1 MRIEGPIPTRNKL
14 LNTVKYIDKAEIK
27 EADKAIDGIAE
38 RDIDCRIKICIVGSS
53 SRFFSGLT
61 THTVLLANALAKN
74 NQVSVILLRNL
85 VPRFLYPGRRHIGQI
100 SSLVDF
106 HPDIDVYEGMDW
118 NSPMSWW
125 GAYKFLKEHRS
136 DVMIMQWWSS
146 SVAHMEL
153 FLAIA
158 NRVRLKAKM
167 ILEMHEVVD
176 PLEESILPIK
186 LYSRI
191 AGKLIM
197 GRADVFT
204 THSTSAKRQ
213 VAQIYGFDKR
223 SIFVVPMGLYEDY
236 KLTADVELSRS
247 ELGINKEF
255 VILYFGLIRKYK
267 GVPFLIEAFNKL
279 PSHIAGKSKL
289 IIVGEEWGDDVSI
302 SKMIESSPYREQ
314 IIYRLQFVPDEMIS
328 KYFSV
333 ANVIALPYLRTAGSG
348 VANIAMTYG
357 KPIISSAIEAM
368 RECLTGYDGALFTP
382 PGDSAAIT
390 EKLIGVYN
398 KHKLGTPM
406 EYSLP
411 GNTWDEV
418 ARQYE
423 VMMKQ
428 FGVVK

>member
-1 MRIEGPIPTRNKL
+1 MENF
-14 LNTVKYIDKAEIK
+14 DKAEVK
-27 EADKAIDGIAE
+27 KADKAADGIVK
-38 RDIDCRIKICIVGSS
+38 RDIACRTKICIVGSS

-61 THTVLLANALAKN
+61 THTILLANALAKN

-118 NSPMSWW
+118 NSPVSWY
-125 GAYKFLKEHRS
+125 GAYKFLRKHRP

-153 FLAIA
+153 FLAVA
-158 NRVRLKAKM
+158 NRVSPKSKM

-176 PLEESILPIK
+176 PLEESILPIR

-197 GRADVFT
+197 RRADVFT
-204 THSTSAKRQ
+204 THSSSARKQ
-213 VAQIYGFDKR
+213 VAEVYGFDER
-223 SIFVVPMGLYEDY
+223 RIFVVPIGLYENY
-236 KLTADVELSRS
+236 KLLADVELSRS
-247 ELGINKEF
+247 ELGIEEEF

-279 PSHIAGKSKL
+279 PPHIAGKSKL

-302 SKMIESSPYREQ
+302 SKMIESSPYRKQ
-314 IIYRLQFVPDEMIS
+314 IIYRLQFVADEMIPR
-328 KYFSV
+328 YFSV
-333 ANVIALPYLRTAGSG
+333 ANVIVLPYLRTAGSG

-357 KPIISSAIEAM
+357 KPIISSTIEAM
-368 RECLTGYDGALFTP
+368 KECLTGYDGALFAP

-390 EKLIGVYN
+390 EKLIGIYN
-398 KHKLGTPM
+398 MHKSGIPM
-406 EYSLP
+406 EYNLP

-418 ARQYE
+418 ASQYE

-428 FGVVK
+428 FGIIE